1 MKYTIED
8 IATAAGVSKATI
20 SRVINGTATVS
31 DDLKKRVNDAV
42 DKYDYQPNIN
52 ARRLAGGAGGL
63 IALVLEESTEE
74 FFGNPYWRA
83 VVDGFVT
90 EVARKRQHPVLY
102 FHSKDDTDR
111 ELVDVLMRG
120 SYDAV
125 AVFGWRRDIAVLERY
140 IPKNMRIVF
149 GGRQGESER
158 FTYVG
163 ADNFAG
169 AETAT
174 SHLIDRGCK
183 NILTITGDLTVE
195 SGRER
200 LAGYKS
206 VLAAAGMQVKAQ
218 NIIEGNYSRDS
229 ARKSMTKL
237 LSEESNFDG
246 VFAANDQMAMGAIDV
261 LTENGIRV
269 PEDVKV
275 IGFDGI
281 EQAAS
286 FNPPISTIAQPS
298 YELGARVASQ
308 LTLPRT
314 ETLQNIELTLELI
327 VRKSTAK

>member
-8 IATAAGVSKATI
+8 IATAAGVSKATV
-20 SRVINGTATVS
+20 SRVLNSTATVS
-31 DDLKKRVNDAV
+31 DDVKKRVKDAV
-42 DKYDYQPNIN
+42 EKYDYQPNMN
-52 ARRLAGGAGGL
+52 ARRLAGGSGGP

-74 FFGNPYWRA
+74 FFGNPFWRA
-83 VVDGFVT
+83 VVDGFIT

-111 ELVDVLMRG
+111 ELVNVLMRG
-120 SYDAV
+120 NYDAV
-125 AVFGWRRDIAVLERY
+125 AIFGWRRDIKMLERY
-140 IPKNMRIVF
+140 IPEDMRIVF
-149 GGRQGESER
+149 GGRQGESTR

-169 AETAT
+169 GETAT

-195 SGRER
+195 SARER

-206 VLAAAGMQVKAQ
+206 ALATAGMQIKPQ
-218 NIIEGNYSRDS
+218 NVIEGDYSRS
-229 ARKSMTKL
+229 GAEKSLSKL
-237 LSEESNFDG
+237 LSKTSDFDG
-246 VFAANDQMAMGAIDV
+246 VFAANDQMAMAAIDV

-275 IGFDGI
+275 IGFDGTD
-281 EQAAS
+281 QAAS

-298 YELGARVASQ
+298 YKLGARVASQ
-308 LTLPRT
+308 LILPRG
-314 ETLQNIELTLELI
+314 ETLQNIELELELI

>member
-8 IATAAGVSKATI
+8 IAAAANVSKATV

-31 DDLKKRVNDAV
+31 DDVQKRVNDV
-42 DKYDYQPNIN
+42 IEKFDYQPNIN
-52 ARRLAGGAGGL
+52 ARRLAGGSGGL

-90 EVARKRQHPVLY
+90 GVARTLQHPVLY
-102 FHSKDDTDR
+102 FHSKDDTER
-111 ELVDVLMRG
+111 ELVDVLVRG
-120 SYDAV
+120 NYDAV
-125 AVFGWRRDIAVLERY
+125 AVFGWRRDIKTLERY
-140 IPKNMRIVF
+140 IPKDMRIVF
-149 GGRQGESER
+149 GGRQGESSR

-169 AETAT
+169 AEIAT
-174 SHLIDRGCK
+174 SHLIERGCK
-183 NILTITGDLTVE
+183 NILTITGNLSVE

-206 VLAAAGMQVKAQ
+206 ALAAAGMQVKPQ
-218 NIIEGNYSRDS
+218 NIIQGDYSRDS
-229 ARKSMTKL
+229 AKKALTKL
-237 LSEESNFDG
+237 LSKDFNFDG

-308 LTLPRT
+308 LTLPRN
-314 ETLQNIELTLELI
+314 ETLQNIELALELI
-327 VRKSTAK
+327 VRKSTSK

>member
-8 IATAAGVSKATI
+8 IATAAGVSKATV

-31 DDLKKRVNDAV
+31 DDVKKRVNDAV
-42 DKYDYQPNIN
+42 DKFDYQPNIN
-52 ARRLAGGAGGL
+52 ARRLAGGVGGL

-83 VVDGFVT
+83 VVDGFIT
-90 EVARKRQHPVLY
+90 EVARNGQHPVLY

-111 ELVDVLMRG
+111 ELVDVLIRG

-125 AVFGWRRDIAVLERY
+125 AVFGWRRDIKTLERH
-140 IPKNMRIVF
+140 IPKDMRIVF

-169 AETAT
+169 AKIAT
-174 SHLIDRGCK
+174 SHLIERGCK
-183 NILTITGDLTVE
+183 NILTITGNLSVE

-206 VLAAAGMQVKAQ
+206 ALAAAGMQVKSQ
-218 NIIEGNYSRDS
+218 NIVEGNYSRDS
-229 ARKSMTKL
+229 AKKSITKL
-237 LSEESNFDG
+237 LRKEDNFDG

-261 LTENGIRV
+261 LTENRIRV

-281 EQAAS
+281 EQAAT

-298 YELGARVASQ
+298 YDLGARVASQ
-308 LTLPRT
+308 LTLPRS
-314 ETLQNIELTLELI
+314 ESLQNIELALELI
-327 VRKSTAK
+327 VRKSTEK